1 MRFLDVYNDN
11 CNEQFQVERREKV
24 VPGIY
29 QLTCYARAEGPGTFV
44 YTLGNEK
51 ILRPIPVKPDSV
63 EGMGW
68 YPITIDSIVVKDGSI
83 GYGMSSYQ
91 AFTGE
96 ACRAKYFS
104 AMDFKLTRTADLPKT
119 KK

>member
-1 MRFLDVYNDN
+1 
-11 CNEQFQVERREKV
+11 
-24 VPGIY
+24 
-29 QLTCYARAEGPGTFV
+29 
-44 YTLGNEK
+44 
-51 ILRPIPVKPDSV
+51 
-63 EGMGW
+63 MGW